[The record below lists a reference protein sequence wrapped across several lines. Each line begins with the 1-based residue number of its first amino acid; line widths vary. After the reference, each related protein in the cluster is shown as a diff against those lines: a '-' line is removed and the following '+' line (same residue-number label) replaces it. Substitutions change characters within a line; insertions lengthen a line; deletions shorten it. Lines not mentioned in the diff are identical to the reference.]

1 MDLAAALTTYGPLG
15 IWVAFSIVRERW
27 LLGKLDEMQ
36 NAQVKERVAWNK
48 ERMRGLTVLGR
59 KLELTDHT
67 ITNVMQDEDH

>member
-48 ERMRGLTVLGR
+48 ERMRWLTVLGR

>member
-36 NAQVKERVAWNK
+36 NAQVKERVALNK
-48 ERMRGLTVLGR
+48 
-59 KLELTDHT
+59 
-67 ITNVMQDEDH
+67 

>member
-36 NAQVKERVAWNK
+36 ADQASERVRWNK
-48 ERMRGLTVLGR
+48 ERMRWLTVLGR
-59 KLELTDHT
+59 KLDLTDNT
-67 ITNVMQDEDH
+67 ITGVMQDEDH